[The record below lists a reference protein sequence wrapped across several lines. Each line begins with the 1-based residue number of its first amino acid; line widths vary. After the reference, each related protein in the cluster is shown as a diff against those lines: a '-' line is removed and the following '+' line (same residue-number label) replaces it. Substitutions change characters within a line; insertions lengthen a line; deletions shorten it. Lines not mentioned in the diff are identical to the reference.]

1 MTDVTYVYQCF
12 SWLLTLHSAMLY
24 SWWQHLKFHG
34 KNSREWQLMLPAWSA
49 ITSAT
54 YPFHN
59 FSSLCPTNVIVSF
72 AVRAVCSLRPT
83 VFSTCLALLW
93 HFFER
98 IFAVC
103 FPMFGIEP
111 RVHACWASTLCPSF
125 LFLSS
130 FVLFFQCF
138 CLTFVW
144 FYNFG
149 TKISLSCAGHH

>member
-24 SWWQHLKFHG
+24 IWWQHLKFHG

-59 FSSLCPTNVIVSF
+59 FFSLCTTNVIVSF
-72 AVRAVCSLRPT
+72 AVRAVCSLWPT

-103 FPMFGIEP
+103 FPMGLNLGCM
-111 RVHACWASTLCPSF
+111 HAGQVLCVPVF
-125 LFLSS
+125 SS
-130 FVLFFQCF
+130 FPPLYCFFQCF